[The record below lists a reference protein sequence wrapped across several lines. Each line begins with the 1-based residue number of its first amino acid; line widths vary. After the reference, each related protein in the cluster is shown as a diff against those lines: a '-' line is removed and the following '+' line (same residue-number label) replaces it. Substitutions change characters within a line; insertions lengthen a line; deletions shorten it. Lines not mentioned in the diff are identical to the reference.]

1 MGKGPLLLQNDS
13 PFLWQFSLE
22 PLGCPRYSAPSAAL
36 FSSSTA
42 PTARGL
48 LSMILPLCRTLR
60 WPARAQLSFGLE
72 DVEPQLI
79 LKSWDVIPK
88 YFYLLSIYYPIFLNI
103 INCLLGSQAGSSAE
117 PPQHETS
124 VVCEDFCKAEGEGA
138 ASSEGAAVY
147 SANICIDYCH
157 YLW

>member
-22 PLGCPRYSAPSAAL
+22 PLGSPRYSAPSAAL

-79 LKSWDVIPK
+79 LKGWDVIPK

-103 INCLLGSQAGSSAE
+103 INCLLAKQVVLQNLLNMRPVLCVKISAKLKGKVL
-117 PPQHETS
+117 PPQRGQLCILQTS
-124 VVCEDFCKAEGEGA
+124 A
-138 ASSEGAAVY
+138 
-147 SANICIDYCH
+147 
-157 YLW
+157 